1 MKTILYIILLVSVTS
16 CRSGGG
22 GYNYYSYE
30 SENGDTTLLLHA
42 ENIGTDSAYL
52 VLNVSKNLY
61 SAENISMHFCMSNI
75 DFHHFK
81 SRHFE
86 RAYKAD
92 SLDIPEQY
100 YFLFDAKKSNSQF
113 LLDTAVTVTIKSK
126 SGIIF
131 RNNLNHDS
139 RSDSWNLP
147 VVKTC
152 MTSNKVSCSDL

>member
-1 MKTILYIILLVSVTS
+1 MKMILYIVLLVSVTS
-16 CRSGGG
+16 CSSSG

-86 RAYKAD
+86 PAYKAD

-100 YFLFDAKKSNSQF
+100 YFLFDAKKSNNQF
-113 LLDTAVTVTIKSK
+113 LLDTAVTVTVRSK
-126 SGIIF
+126 SGVIF
-131 RNNLNHDS
+131 QNTLNHDS
-139 RSDSWNLP
+139 RSDSWDLP

-152 MTSNKVSCSDL
+152 LANSGKGTE